1 MLLFLLFLNC
11 FLANIATEDIKAT
24 LAPLYKQFEDWCV
37 NGRVESAVNLYHSQ
51 GVIVNTGVN
60 ATYGKQNI
68 TRKYNVMWQT
78 LGPHTFKIYD
88 NGTYQGTD
96 DYKIAEF
103 EFDLMRKEGREDGKT
118 GKILTGKFTHIWKKD
133 NGQWRIYHEQ
143 YQRINRT
150 AQ

>member
-1 MLLFLLFLNC
+1 IIRMLLFLLFLNC

-60 ATYGKQNI
+60 ATYGRQNI

-78 LGPHTFKIYD
+78 LGPHTY
-88 NGTYQGTD
+88 
-96 DYKIAEF
+96 
-103 EFDLMRKEGREDGKT
+103 
-118 GKILTGKFTHIWKKD
+118 
-133 NGQWRIYHEQ
+133 
-143 YQRINRT
+143 
-150 AQ
+150 

>member
-37 NGRVESAVNLYHSQ
+37 NGRVESAVNLYH
-51 GVIVNTGVN
+51 
-60 ATYGKQNI
+60 NI

>member
-1 MLLFLLFLNC
+1 MNSIYACISLW
-11 FLANIATEDIKAT
+11 ISM
-24 LAPLYKQFEDWCV
+24 YKR
-37 NGRVESAVNLYHSQ
+37 NESKFVQEVYSIYSIY
-51 GVIVNTGVN
+51 VFFYFTC
-60 ATYGKQNI
+60 
-68 TRKYNVMWQT
+68 
-78 LGPHTFKIYD
+78 TFQIYD

-103 EFDLMRKEGREDGKT
+103 EFDLVRKEAWKGRKE
-118 GKILTGKFTHIWKKD
+118 GKILTGKFTHIWKKE